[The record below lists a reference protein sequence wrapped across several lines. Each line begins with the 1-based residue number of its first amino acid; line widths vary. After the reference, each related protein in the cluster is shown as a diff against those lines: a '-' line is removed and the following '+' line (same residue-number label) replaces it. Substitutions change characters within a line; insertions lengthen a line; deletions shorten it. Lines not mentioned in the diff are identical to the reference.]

1 MISRIAWLPAALL
14 AASAV
19 GAAPAPEPKDADQT
33 RIIPGGVADADG
45 AKGFVADDKGG
56 VSALDLES
64 GKVLWESKTAGRPIA
79 VEGGRVLVQTRD
91 PKNPQALRIVGL
103 DVDKGDK
110 AWESDP
116 IVFPDWV
123 SPVEGRGAGRSFH
136 SHARLDDG
144 ALLIIWQANS
154 FYWGGAAPSPQIIK
168 ASTRHADGAARIH
181 LESGKVEMLD
191 AAKAPP
197 PAGPKVSKEL
207 EKAAARSYGPD
218 GSTVAVAGDYAV
230 AVDVEPAGAD
240 KQKVVLKRWDLTT
253 EKPLDPMILAEG
265 GVYQVV
271 TQPSAGVALVHA
283 LPAPGGAQ
291 PMELAWTAYALET
304 GKAAGQFTTEPGATD
319 FTVVGPCVFYVVRGP
334 FKGPRF
340 GGVIPRTLKAVDLKS
355 GKPLWEQ
362 PLEGERLPP
371 PPPP

>member
-1 MISRIAWLPAALL
+1 M
-14 AASAV
+14 
-19 GAAPAPEPKDADQT
+19 
-33 RIIPGGVADADG
+33 ADADG

-168 ASTRHADGAARIH
+168 ASRRDADGAARIH

-197 PAGPKVSKEL
+197 PAGPKVS
-207 EKAAARSYGPD
+207 RSWRRRRRGLDGPD

-240 KQKVVLKRWDLTT
+240 KQKVVLKRST
-253 EKPLDPMILAEG
+253 
-265 GVYQVV
+265 
-271 TQPSAGVALVHA
+271 
-283 LPAPGGAQ
+283 
-291 PMELAWTAYALET
+291 
-304 GKAAGQFTTEPGATD
+304 
-319 FTVVGPCVFYVVRGP
+319 
-334 FKGPRF
+334 
-340 GGVIPRTLKAVDLKS
+340 
-355 GKPLWEQ
+355 
-362 PLEGERLPP
+362 
-371 PPPP
+371 